1 MNNIFTDTR
10 LRSEIRQ
17 GLAKI
22 GFTKPTPVQE
32 KVIPAML
39 KGESVIVQAATGS
52 GKTHAYLIPILNA
65 IDEDA
70 RCVQAIVTAP
80 SRELADQLY
89 RVARQLRDA
98 SGLNITIAHLAGGS
112 DRDRQIARFE
122 QNKPQLVIATPGR
135 LLDFADKKILLLD
148 QLKNFVIDE
157 ADMTLDLGFL
167 ADVDK
172 IAARLPKDVVM
183 SAFSATIPVK
193 LTNFLRKYMA
203 KPEEIVIDNPA
214 VIAPTIKNDLLDIG
228 STDRKKIVYKLLTMG
243 QPYLALVFANTK
255 QMVDELAD
263 YLAKQGLKVAKIHGG
278 ITERERKRTLREVR
292 AGQYQYVVASDLAA
306 RGIDLPGVSL
316 VINYEIPKD
325 LEFIIHRIGRTG
337 RNGLPGHAVTLVR
350 EEEMNRVGAL
360 EHMGVHFDFVE
371 IKDGALAPRTH
382 YRRRDNRTAS
392 NRQLD
397 PHMKGVVKK
406 VKSKRK
412 PGYKKKIK
420 QAIQEDN
427 RKKRKIEAR
436 HECATKSA
444 SVSASASKTVDI
456 FSLSSKISD
465 V

>member
-39 KGESVIVQAATGS
+39 KGKSVIVQAATGS

-70 RCVQAIVTAP
+70 RYVQAIVTAP

-89 RVARQLRDA
+89 RVARQLRDN
-98 SGLNITIAHLAGGS
+98 SGLNIVIAHLAGGS

-148 QLKNFVIDE
+148 QVKNFVIDE

-228 STDRKKIVYKLLTMG
+228 SKDRKKIVYKLVTMG

-263 YLAKQGLKVAKIHGG
+263 YLTKQGLKVAKIHGG

-371 IKDGALAPRTH
+371 IKDGVLAPRTH
-382 YRRRDNRTAS
+382 YRRRDNRTAA

-436 HECATKSA
+436 HEMRHQKRLR
-444 SVSASASKTVDI
+444 KR
-456 FSLSSKISD
+456 KREQKR
-465 V
+465 

>member
-10 LRSEIRQ
+10 LRCEIRQ

-39 KGESVIVQAATGS
+39 KGENVIVQAATGS

-70 RCVQAIVTAP
+70 RYVQAIVTAP

-89 RVARQLRDA
+89 RVARQLRDN
-98 SGLNITIAHLAGGS
+98 SGLNIAIAHLAGGS

-148 QLKNFVIDE
+148 QVKNFVIDE

-228 STDRKKIVYKLLTMG
+228 SKDRKKIVYKLLTMG

-263 YLAKQGLKVAKIHGG
+263 YLTKQGLKVAKIHGG

-350 EEEMNRVGAL
+350 DEEMNRVGSL

-382 YRRRDNRTAS
+382 YRRRDNRTAA

-436 HECATKSA
+436 HEMRHQKRLR
-444 SVSASASKTVDI
+444 KR
-456 FSLSSKISD
+456 KREQNR
-465 V
+465 

>member
-70 RCVQAIVTAP
+70 RYVQAIVTAP

-89 RVARQLRDA
+89 RVARQLRDN
-98 SGLNITIAHLAGGS
+98 SGLNIAIAHLAGGS

-148 QLKNFVIDE
+148 QVKNFVIDE

-228 STDRKKIVYKLLTMG
+228 SKDRKKIVYKLLTMG

-263 YLAKQGLKVAKIHGG
+263 YLTKQGLKVAKIHGG

-306 RGIDLPGVSL
+306 RGIDLPGVSM

-382 YRRRDNRTAS
+382 YRRRDNRTAA

-436 HECATKSA
+436 HEMRHQKRLR
-444 SVSASASKTVDI
+444 KR
-456 FSLSSKISD
+456 KREQKR
-465 V
+465 

>member
-70 RCVQAIVTAP
+70 RYVQAIVTAP

-89 RVARQLRDA
+89 RVARQLRDN
-98 SGLNITIAHLAGGS
+98 SGLNIAIAHLAGGS

-148 QLKNFVIDE
+148 QVKNFVIDE

-228 STDRKKIVYKLLTMG
+228 SKDRKKIVYKLLTMG

-263 YLAKQGLKVAKIHGG
+263 YLTKQGLKVAKIHGG

-316 VINYEIPKD
+316 VINYEIPKE

-382 YRRRDNRTAS
+382 YRRRDNRTAA
-392 NRQLD
+392 NRRLD
-397 PHMKGVVKK
+397 PHMRGVVKK

-436 HECATKSA
+436 HEMRHQKRLR
-444 SVSASASKTVDI
+444 KR
-456 FSLSSKISD
+456 KREQKR
-465 V
+465 

>member
-70 RCVQAIVTAP
+70 RYVQAIVTAP

-89 RVARQLRDA
+89 RVARQLRDN
-98 SGLNITIAHLAGGS
+98 SGLNIAIAHLAGGS

-122 QNKPQLVIATPGR
+122 QNEPQLVIATPGR

-148 QLKNFVIDE
+148 QVKNFVIDE

-228 STDRKKIVYKLLTMG
+228 SKDRKKIVYKLLTMG

-263 YLAKQGLKVAKIHGG
+263 YLTKQGLKVAKIHGS

-360 EHMGVHFDFVE
+360 EYMGVHFDFVE

-382 YRRRDNRTAS
+382 YRRRDNRTAA

-406 VKSKRK
+406 IKSKRK

-436 HECATKSA
+436 HEMRHQKHLR
-444 SVSASASKTVDI
+444 KR
-456 FSLSSKISD
+456 KREQKR
-465 V
+465 

>member
-70 RCVQAIVTAP
+70 RYVQAIVTAP

-89 RVARQLRDA
+89 RVARQLRDN
-98 SGLNITIAHLAGGS
+98 SGLNIAIAHLAGGS

-148 QLKNFVIDE
+148 QVKNFVIDE

-193 LTNFLRKYMA
+193 LTNFLRKYMD

-228 STDRKKIVYKLLTMG
+228 SKDRKKIVYKLLTMG

-263 YLAKQGLKVAKIHGG
+263 YLTKQGLKVAKIHGS

-350 EEEMNRVGAL
+350 EEEMNRVEAL
-360 EHMGVHFDFVE
+360 EYMGVHFDFVE

-382 YRRRDNRTAS
+382 YRRRDNRTAA

-406 VKSKRK
+406 IKSKRK

-436 HECATKSA
+436 HEMRHQKHLR
-444 SVSASASKTVDI
+444 KR
-456 FSLSSKISD
+456 KREQKR
-465 V
+465 

>member
-70 RCVQAIVTAP
+70 RYVQAIVTAP

-89 RVARQLRDA
+89 RVARQLRDN
-98 SGLNITIAHLAGGS
+98 SGLNIAIAHLAGGS

-148 QLKNFVIDE
+148 QVKNFVIDE

-167 ADVDK
+167 ADVDR

-193 LTNFLRKYMA
+193 LINFLRKYMA

-228 STDRKKIVYKLLTMG
+228 SKDRKKIVYKLLTMG
-243 QPYLALVFANTK
+243 QPYLALIFANTK

-263 YLAKQGLKVAKIHGG
+263 YLTKQGLKVAKIHGG

-292 AGQYQYVVASDLAA
+292 AGQYQYVVASDLAS

-436 HECATKSA
+436 HEMRHQKRLR
-444 SVSASASKTVDI
+444 KR
-456 FSLSSKISD
+456 KREQNR
-465 V
+465 

>member
-70 RCVQAIVTAP
+70 RYVQAIVTAP

-89 RVARQLRDA
+89 RVARQLRDN
-98 SGLNITIAHLAGGS
+98 SGLNIVIAHLAGGS

-148 QLKNFVIDE
+148 QVKNFVIDE

-228 STDRKKIVYKLLTMG
+228 SKDRKKIVYKLLTMG

-263 YLAKQGLKVAKIHGG
+263 YLTKQGLKVAKIHGG

-316 VINYEIPKD
+316 VINYEIPKE

-382 YRRRDNRTAS
+382 YRRRDNRTAA

-436 HECATKSA
+436 HEMRHQKRLR
-444 SVSASASKTVDI
+444 KR
-456 FSLSSKISD
+456 KREQNR
-465 V
+465 

>member
-1 MNNIFTDTR
+1 MNNIFNDTR

-70 RCVQAIVTAP
+70 RYVQAIVTAP

-89 RVARQLRDA
+89 RVARQLRDN

-148 QLKNFVIDE
+148 QVKNFVIDE

-214 VIAPTIKNDLLDIG
+214 VIAPTIKNNLLDIG
-228 STDRKKIVYKLLTMG
+228 SKDRKKIVYKLLTMG

-263 YLAKQGLKVAKIHGG
+263 YLTKQGLKVAKIHGG

-382 YRRRDNRTAS
+382 YRRRDNRTAA

-436 HECATKSA
+436 REMRHQKRLRKRKREQNR
-444 SVSASASKTVDI
+444 
-456 FSLSSKISD
+456 
-465 V
+465 

>member
-70 RCVQAIVTAP
+70 RYVQAIATAP

-89 RVARQLRDA
+89 RVARQLRDN
-98 SGLNITIAHLAGGS
+98 SGLNIAIAHLAGGS

-148 QLKNFVIDE
+148 QVKNFVIDE

-228 STDRKKIVYKLLTMG
+228 SKDRKKIVYKLLTMG

-263 YLAKQGLKVAKIHGG
+263 YLTKQGLKVAKIHGS

-360 EHMGVHFDFVE
+360 EYMGVHFDFVE

-382 YRRRDNRTAS
+382 YRRRDNRTAA

-406 VKSKRK
+406 IKSKRK

-436 HECATKSA
+436 HEMRHQKHLR
-444 SVSASASKTVDI
+444 KR
-456 FSLSSKISD
+456 KREQKR
-465 V
+465 

>member
-70 RCVQAIVTAP
+70 RYVQAIVTAP

-89 RVARQLRDA
+89 RVARQLRDN
-98 SGLNITIAHLAGGS
+98 SGLNIAIAHLAGGS

-148 QLKNFVIDE
+148 QVKNFVIDE

-172 IAARLPKDVVM
+172 IVARLPKDVVM

-228 STDRKKIVYKLLTMG
+228 SKDGKKIVYKLLTMG

-263 YLAKQGLKVAKIHGG
+263 YLTKQGLKVAKIHGG

-382 YRRRDNRTAS
+382 YRRRDNRTAA

-436 HECATKSA
+436 HEMRHQKRLR
-444 SVSASASKTVDI
+444 KR
-456 FSLSSKISD
+456 KREQKR
-465 V
+465 

>member
-70 RCVQAIVTAP
+70 RYVQAIVTAP

-89 RVARQLRDA
+89 RVARQLRDN
-98 SGLNITIAHLAGGS
+98 SGLNIAIAHLAGGS

-148 QLKNFVIDE
+148 QVKNFVIDE

-228 STDRKKIVYKLLTMG
+228 SKDRKKIVYKLLTMG

-263 YLAKQGLKVAKIHGG
+263 YLTKQGLKVAKIHGG

-316 VINYEIPKD
+316 VINYEIPKE

-360 EHMGVHFDFVE
+360 EQMGVHFDFVE

-382 YRRRDNRTAS
+382 YRRRDNRTAA

-397 PHMKGVVKK
+397 PHMRGVVKK

-436 HECATKSA
+436 HEMRHQERLRKR
-444 SVSASASKTVDI
+444 KREQNR
-456 FSLSSKISD
+456 
-465 V
+465 

>member
-70 RCVQAIVTAP
+70 RYVQAIVTAP

-89 RVARQLRDA
+89 RVARQLRDN
-98 SGLNITIAHLAGGS
+98 SGLNIAIAHLAGGS

-148 QLKNFVIDE
+148 QVKNFVIDE

-228 STDRKKIVYKLLTMG
+228 SKDRKKIVYKLLTMG

-263 YLAKQGLKVAKIHGG
+263 YLTKQGLKVAKIHGS

-350 EEEMNRVGAL
+350 EEEMNWVGAL
-360 EHMGVHFDFVE
+360 EYMGVHFDFVE

-382 YRRRDNRTAS
+382 YRRRDNRTAA

-406 VKSKRK
+406 IKSKRK

-436 HECATKSA
+436 HEMRHQKHLR
-444 SVSASASKTVDI
+444 KR
-456 FSLSSKISD
+456 KREQKR
-465 V
+465 

>member
-70 RCVQAIVTAP
+70 RYVQAIVTAP

-89 RVARQLRDA
+89 RVARQLRDN
-98 SGLNITIAHLAGGS
+98 SGLNIAIAHLAGGS

-148 QLKNFVIDE
+148 QVKNFVIDE

-172 IAARLPKDVVM
+172 IAARLPKDVIM

-228 STDRKKIVYKLLTMG
+228 SKDRKKIVYKLLTMG

-263 YLAKQGLKVAKIHGG
+263 YLTKQGLKVAKIHGG

-382 YRRRDNRTAS
+382 YRRRDNRTAA

-436 HECATKSA
+436 HEMRHQKRLR
-444 SVSASASKTVDI
+444 KR
-456 FSLSSKISD
+456 KREQNR
-465 V
+465 

>member
-1 MNNIFTDTR
+1 MNNIFNDTR

-70 RCVQAIVTAP
+70 RYVQAIVTAP

-89 RVARQLRDA
+89 RVARQLRDN

-148 QLKNFVIDE
+148 QVKNFVIDE

-228 STDRKKIVYKLLTMG
+228 SKDRKKIVYKLLTMG

-263 YLAKQGLKVAKIHGG
+263 YLTKQGLKVAKIHGG

-382 YRRRDNRTAS
+382 YRRRDNRTAA
-392 NRQLD
+392 NCQLD

-436 HECATKSA
+436 HEMRHQKRLR
-444 SVSASASKTVDI
+444 KR
-456 FSLSSKISD
+456 KREQNR
-465 V
+465 

>member
-148 QLKNFVIDE
+148 QVKNFVIDE

-228 STDRKKIVYKLLTMG
+228 SKDRKKIVYKLLTMG

-263 YLAKQGLKVAKIHGG
+263 YLTKQGLKVAKIHGG

-436 HECATKSA
+436 HEMRHQKRLR
-444 SVSASASKTVDI
+444 KR
-456 FSLSSKISD
+456 KREQNR
-465 V
+465 

>member
-10 LRSEIRQ
+10 LRCEIRQ

-70 RCVQAIVTAP
+70 RYVQAIVTAP

-89 RVARQLRDA
+89 RVARQLRDN
-98 SGLNITIAHLAGGS
+98 SGLNIAIAHLAGGS

-135 LLDFADKKILLLD
+135 LLDFADKKILLLN
-148 QLKNFVIDE
+148 QVKNFVIDE

-228 STDRKKIVYKLLTMG
+228 SKDRKKIVYKLLTMG

-263 YLAKQGLKVAKIHGG
+263 YLTKQGLKVAKIHGG

-350 EEEMNRVGAL
+350 EEEMNRVGSL

-382 YRRRDNRTAS
+382 YRRRDNRTAA

-397 PHMKGVVKK
+397 PHMKGLVKK

-436 HECATKSA
+436 HEMRHQKRLR
-444 SVSASASKTVDI
+444 KR
-456 FSLSSKISD
+456 KREQNR
-465 V
+465 

>member
-70 RCVQAIVTAP
+70 RYVQAIVTAP

-89 RVARQLRDA
+89 RVARQLRDN
-98 SGLNITIAHLAGGS
+98 SGLNIAIAHLAGGS

-148 QLKNFVIDE
+148 QVKNFVIDE

-228 STDRKKIVYKLLTMG
+228 SKDRKKIVYKLLTMG

-263 YLAKQGLKVAKIHGG
+263 YLTKQGLKVAKIHGG

-382 YRRRDNRTAS
+382 YRRRDNRTAA

-436 HECATKSA
+436 HEMRHQKRLRKRKCEQKR
-444 SVSASASKTVDI
+444 
-456 FSLSSKISD
+456 
-465 V
+465 

>member
-52 GKTHAYLIPILNA
+52 GKTHAYLIPILNS

-70 RCVQAIVTAP
+70 RYVQAIVTAP

-89 RVARQLRDA
+89 RVARQLRDN
-98 SGLNITIAHLAGGS
+98 SGLNIAIAHLAGGS

-148 QLKNFVIDE
+148 QVKNFVIDE

-228 STDRKKIVYKLLTMG
+228 SKDRKKIVYKLLTMG

-263 YLAKQGLKVAKIHGG
+263 YLTKQGLKVAKIHGG

-382 YRRRDNRTAS
+382 YRRRDNRTAA

-397 PHMKGVVKK
+397 PHMKGVIKK

-436 HECATKSA
+436 HEMRHQKHLR
-444 SVSASASKTVDI
+444 KR
-456 FSLSSKISD
+456 KREQKR
-465 V
+465 

>member
-70 RCVQAIVTAP
+70 RYVQAIVTAP

-89 RVARQLRDA
+89 RVARQLRDN
-98 SGLNITIAHLAGGS
+98 SGLNIAIAHLAGGS

-122 QNKPQLVIATPGR
+122 QNEPQLVIATPGR

-148 QLKNFVIDE
+148 QVKNFVIDE

-228 STDRKKIVYKLLTMG
+228 SKDRKKIVYKLLTMG

-263 YLAKQGLKVAKIHGG
+263 YLTKQGLKVSKIHGS

-360 EHMGVHFDFVE
+360 EYMGVHFDFVE

-382 YRRRDNRTAS
+382 YRRRDNRTAA

-406 VKSKRK
+406 IKSKRK

-436 HECATKSA
+436 HEMRHQKHLR
-444 SVSASASKTVDI
+444 KR
-456 FSLSSKISD
+456 KREQKR
-465 V
+465 

>member
-70 RCVQAIVTAP
+70 RYVQAIVTAP

-89 RVARQLRDA
+89 RVARQLRDN
-98 SGLNITIAHLAGGS
+98 SGLNIAIAHLAGGS

-148 QLKNFVIDE
+148 QVKNFVIDE

-172 IAARLPKDVVM
+172 IASRLPKDVVM

-228 STDRKKIVYKLLTMG
+228 SKDRKKIVYKLLTMG

-263 YLAKQGLKVAKIHGG
+263 YLTKQGLKVAKIHGG

-350 EEEMNRVGAL
+350 EEEMNRVAAL

-382 YRRRDNRTAS
+382 YRRRDNRTAA

-412 PGYKKKIK
+412 PSYKKKIK

-427 RKKRKIEAR
+427 RKKRKIETR
-436 HECATKSA
+436 HEMRHQKRLR
-444 SVSASASKTVDI
+444 KR
-456 FSLSSKISD
+456 KREQNR
-465 V
+465 

>member
-70 RCVQAIVTAP
+70 RYVQAIVTAP

-89 RVARQLRDA
+89 RVARQLRDN
-98 SGLNITIAHLAGGS
+98 SGLNIVIAHLAGGS

-148 QLKNFVIDE
+148 QVKNFVIDE

-228 STDRKKIVYKLLTMG
+228 SKDRKKIVYKLLTMG

-255 QMVDELAD
+255 QLVDELAD
-263 YLAKQGLKVAKIHGG
+263 YLTKQGLKVAKIHGG

-382 YRRRDNRTAS
+382 YRRRDNRTAA

-436 HECATKSA
+436 HEMRHQKRLR
-444 SVSASASKTVDI
+444 KR
-456 FSLSSKISD
+456 KREQKR
-465 V
+465 

>member
-70 RCVQAIVTAP
+70 RYVQAIVTAP

-89 RVARQLRDA
+89 RVARQLRDN
-98 SGLNITIAHLAGGS
+98 SGLNIAIAHLAGGS

-148 QLKNFVIDE
+148 QVKNFVIDE

-172 IAARLPKDVVM
+172 TAARLPKDVVM

-228 STDRKKIVYKLLTMG
+228 SKDRKKIVYKLLTMG

-263 YLAKQGLKVAKIHGG
+263 YLTKQGLKVAKIHGG

-306 RGIDLPGVSL
+306 RGIDLPGVNL

-382 YRRRDNRTAS
+382 YRRRDNRTAA

-436 HECATKSA
+436 HEMRHQKRLR
-444 SVSASASKTVDI
+444 KR
-456 FSLSSKISD
+456 KREQKR
-465 V
+465 

>member
-70 RCVQAIVTAP
+70 RYVQAIVTAP

-89 RVARQLRDA
+89 RVARQLRDN
-98 SGLNITIAHLAGGS
+98 SGLNIAIAHLAGGS

-148 QLKNFVIDE
+148 QVKNFVIDE

-228 STDRKKIVYKLLTMG
+228 SKDRKKIVYKLLTMG

-263 YLAKQGLKVAKIHGG
+263 YLTKQGLKVAKIHGG

-360 EHMGVHFDFVE
+360 EYMGVHFDFVE

-382 YRRRDNRTAS
+382 YRRRDNRTAA

-406 VKSKRK
+406 IKSKRK

-436 HECATKSA
+436 HEMRHQKHLR
-444 SVSASASKTVDI
+444 KR
-456 FSLSSKISD
+456 KREQKR
-465 V
+465 

>member
-70 RCVQAIVTAP
+70 RYVQAIVTAP

-89 RVARQLRDA
+89 RVARQLRDN
-98 SGLNITIAHLAGGS
+98 SGLNIAIAHLAGGS

-148 QLKNFVIDE
+148 QVKNFVIDE

-228 STDRKKIVYKLLTMG
+228 SKDRKKIVYKLLTMG

-263 YLAKQGLKVAKIHGG
+263 YLTKQGLKVAKIHGG

-360 EHMGVHFDFVE
+360 EHMDVHFDFVE

-436 HECATKSA
+436 HEMRHQKRLR
-444 SVSASASKTVDI
+444 KR
-456 FSLSSKISD
+456 KREQNR
-465 V
+465 

>member
-70 RCVQAIVTAP
+70 RYVQAIVTAP

-89 RVARQLRDA
+89 RVARQLRDN
-98 SGLNITIAHLAGGS
+98 SGLNIAIAHLAGGS

-148 QLKNFVIDE
+148 QVKNFVIDE

-228 STDRKKIVYKLLTMG
+228 SKDRKKIVYKLLTMG

-263 YLAKQGLKVAKIHGG
+263 YLTKQGLKVAKIHGG

-371 IKDGALAPRTH
+371 IKDGALVPRTH
-382 YRRRDNRTAS
+382 YRRRDNRTAA

-436 HECATKSA
+436 HEMRHQKRLR
-444 SVSASASKTVDI
+444 KR
-456 FSLSSKISD
+456 KREQKR
-465 V
+465 

>member
-70 RCVQAIVTAP
+70 RYVQAIVTAP

-89 RVARQLRDA
+89 RVARQLRDN
-98 SGLNITIAHLAGGS
+98 SGLNIAIAHLAGGS

-122 QNKPQLVIATPGR
+122 QNEPQLVIATPGR

-148 QLKNFVIDE
+148 QVKNFVIDE

-228 STDRKKIVYKLLTMG
+228 SKDRKKIVYKLLTMG

-263 YLAKQGLKVAKIHGG
+263 YLTKQGLKVAKIHGS

-350 EEEMNRVGAL
+350 EEEMNRVGSL
-360 EHMGVHFDFVE
+360 EYMGVHFDFVE

-382 YRRRDNRTAS
+382 YRRRDNRTAA

-406 VKSKRK
+406 IKSKRK

-436 HECATKSA
+436 HEMRHQKHLR
-444 SVSASASKTVDI
+444 KR
-456 FSLSSKISD
+456 KREQKR
-465 V
+465 

>member
-70 RCVQAIVTAP
+70 RYVQAIVTAP

-89 RVARQLRDA
+89 RVARQLRDN
-98 SGLNITIAHLAGGS
+98 SGLNIAIAHLAGGS

-148 QLKNFVIDE
+148 QVKNFVIDE

-228 STDRKKIVYKLLTMG
+228 SKDRKKIVCKLLTMG

-263 YLAKQGLKVAKIHGG
+263 YLTKQGLKVAKIHGG

-382 YRRRDNRTAS
+382 YRRRDNRTVA

-436 HECATKSA
+436 HEMRHQKRLR
-444 SVSASASKTVDI
+444 KR
-456 FSLSSKISD
+456 KREQKR
-465 V
+465 

>member
-70 RCVQAIVTAP
+70 RYVQAIVTAP

-89 RVARQLRDA
+89 RVARQLRDN
-98 SGLNITIAHLAGGS
+98 SGLNIAIAHLAGGS
-112 DRDRQIARFE
+112 DRDRQVARFE

-148 QLKNFVIDE
+148 QVKNFVIDE

-228 STDRKKIVYKLLTMG
+228 SKDRKKIVYKLLTMG

-263 YLAKQGLKVAKIHGG
+263 YLTKQGLKVAKIHGS

-360 EHMGVHFDFVE
+360 EYMGVHFDFVE

-382 YRRRDNRTAS
+382 YRRRDNRTAA

-406 VKSKRK
+406 IKSKRK

-436 HECATKSA
+436 HEMRHQKRLR
-444 SVSASASKTVDI
+444 KR
-456 FSLSSKISD
+456 KREQKR
-465 V
+465 

>member
-70 RCVQAIVTAP
+70 RYVQAIVTAP

-89 RVARQLRDA
+89 RVARQLRDN
-98 SGLNITIAHLAGGS
+98 SGLNIAIAHLAGGS

-148 QLKNFVIDE
+148 QVKNFVIDE

-228 STDRKKIVYKLLTMG
+228 SKDRKKIVYKLLTMG

-263 YLAKQGLKVAKIHGG
+263 YLTKQGLKVAKIHGS

-350 EEEMNRVGAL
+350 EEEMNRVGSL
-360 EHMGVHFDFVE
+360 EYMGVHFDFVE

-382 YRRRDNRTAS
+382 YRRRDNRTAA

-406 VKSKRK
+406 IKSKRK

-436 HECATKSA
+436 HEMRHQKHLR
-444 SVSASASKTVDI
+444 KR
-456 FSLSSKISD
+456 KREQKR
-465 V
+465 

>member
-10 LRSEIRQ
+10 LRREIRQ

-22 GFTKPTPVQE
+22 GFSKPTPVQE

-70 RCVQAIVTAP
+70 RYVQAIVTAP

-89 RVARQLRDA
+89 RVARQLRDN
-98 SGLNITIAHLAGGS
+98 SGLNIAIAHLAGGS

-148 QLKNFVIDE
+148 QVKNFVIDE

-193 LTNFLRKYMA
+193 LTNFLRKYMV

-228 STDRKKIVYKLLTMG
+228 SKDRKKIVYKLLTMG

-263 YLAKQGLKVAKIHGG
+263 YLTKQGLKVAKIHGG

-382 YRRRDNRTAS
+382 YRRRDNRTAA

-436 HECATKSA
+436 HEMRHQKRLR
-444 SVSASASKTVDI
+444 KR
-456 FSLSSKISD
+456 KREQKR
-465 V
+465 